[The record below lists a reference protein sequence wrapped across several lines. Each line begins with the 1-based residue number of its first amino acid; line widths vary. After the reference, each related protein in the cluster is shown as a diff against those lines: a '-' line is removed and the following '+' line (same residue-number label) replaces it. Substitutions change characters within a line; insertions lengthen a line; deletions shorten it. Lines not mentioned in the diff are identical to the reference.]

1 MKYYALCYI
10 TPSPKGDGT
19 YYISGRNQRMWQINF
34 AQGKENYSHLW
45 VKSVL
50 PFYTVDNGDF
60 LEGGRY
66 YERLQ
71 TRIAEDAQEKNKPA
85 TKEGFFY

>member
-1 MKYYALCYI
+1 
-10 TPSPKGDGT
+10 
-19 YYISGRNQRMWQINF
+19 MWQINF